1 MQLFY
6 YELYMENQNKD
17 TTDKNEIDRC
27 KIAEANAVNIL
38 WNHCVPYHPDTF
50 TPLHFY
56 TISHLKRP
64 SN

>member
-1 MQLFY
+1 
-6 YELYMENQNKD
+6 MENQNKD